1 MQYQRKPEWLKIKLP
16 QTDHYKKIN
25 RILQS
30 NNLHTICTS
39 GKCPNMGECWNN
51 GTATFMILGEICTR
65 GCRFCN
71 VETSK
76 NPPPP
81 DENEPKKIAAAV
93 ASLNLKH
100 VVITSVDRDD
110 MTDRGAYHWCRTIKE
125 IKYKNPE
132 VTIETLIPDFD
143 AKPRL
148 LDLIIDAEPDVI
160 SHNMETVRR
169 LTPQTRSKAEYNR
182 SLKVLQ
188 YLAQNDVQTK
198 SGIMLGLGETRAEIE
213 ELMNDLLRVECQV
226 LTLGQYLQPSPKNL
240 PVDRFVSPEEFME
253 LKEVALQK
261 GFQIVESGPLVRSS
275 YHAEKHIF

>member
-16 QTDHYKKIN
+16 QSDQYKKIN

-93 ASLNLKH
+93 ATLNLNH

-132 VTIETLIPDFD
+132 ITIETLIPDFD

-148 LDLIIDAEPDVI
+148 LDLIIDAEPDVV

-213 ELMNDLLRVECQV
+213 ELMDDLLKVECQV
-226 LTLGQYLQPSPKNL
+226 LTLGQYLQPSPKNV
-240 PVDRFVSPEEFME
+240 PVDRFVSPEEFAE
-253 LKEVALQK
+253 LKEIALEK